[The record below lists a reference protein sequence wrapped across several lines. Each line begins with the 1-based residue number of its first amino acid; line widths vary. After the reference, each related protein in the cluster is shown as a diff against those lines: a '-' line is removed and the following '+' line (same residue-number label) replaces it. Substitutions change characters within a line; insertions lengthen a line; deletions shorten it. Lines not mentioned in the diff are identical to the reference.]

1 MSPILVARAL
11 SVIGHP
17 ALLMPGSIA
26 AAAHMA
32 DAPPP
37 LQRLAVGSALA
48 VATVV
53 GLFSLWQVRSG
64 RWRHVDASLPG
75 ERRQLTRLLAALL
88 CTAAALAWA
97 STRVPLAAAGPL
109 LVALPVLAAHA
120 LRARMKLSLHAAY
133 AAFAVPLLWPQ
144 LAGVGAAAAL
154 ALGVAWSR
162 RVLRRHTRAEVLTGL
177 LLGAAAGAV
186 LRALLR

>member
-1 MSPILVARAL
+1 MSATLVARAL

-17 ALLMPGSIA
+17 ALLMPASIA

-32 DAPPP
+32 EAPPA
-37 LQRLAVGSALA
+37 LLRLAVGSAVA
-48 VATVV
+48 VALIV

-88 CTAAALAWA
+88 CAVAALAWA
-97 STRVPLAAAGPL
+97 GGYSAPVAAGPL
-109 LVALPVLAAHA
+109 PVALPVLAAHA
-120 LRARMKLSLHAAY
+120 LRTRMKLSLHAAY
-133 AAFAVPLLWPQ
+133 AAFAVPLLWPA
-144 LAGVGAAAAL
+144 LPGAGAAAAL

-162 RVLRRHTRAEVLTGL
+162 LILRRHTRAEVLIGL
-177 LLGAAAGAV
+177 VLGACSGAL
-186 LRALLR
+186 LRALLH